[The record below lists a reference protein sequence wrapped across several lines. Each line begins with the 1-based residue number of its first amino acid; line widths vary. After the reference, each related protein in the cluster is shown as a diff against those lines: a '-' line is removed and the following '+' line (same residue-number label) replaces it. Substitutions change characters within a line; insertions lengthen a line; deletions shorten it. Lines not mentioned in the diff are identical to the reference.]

1 MNGLAVRQQVR
12 PWLIDA
18 AFGLGV
24 TLVLA
29 VVITANRGGS
39 RDPDLAAYLWAG
51 GLGALMLARRRYPR
65 AVLLVTAFGLFAYYA
80 AGYPAVGVAVPVAAA
95 LYSAAEA
102 GRLATAVATAALV
115 VAVSLTFRLVEGQD
129 PAYVVGYELASHLGL
144 IVTAIAL
151 GDSVRSRRAEKS
163 RQRELAALTAAEYA
177 RHAQQRVQTQRL
189 TIARDLHDS
198 VGHAVSVIS
207 LHADVATEAL
217 GRDDPAAATTALARI
232 RTAAADTL
240 RDLRSTVA
248 VLRATD
254 RTDHDLIS
262 VRDLDRVLEP
272 AHLAGMDVTVR
283 VDPAALALPAPVDAA
298 AYRIVQEAVTNAVR
312 HSGGAWVDV
321 QVQLDGADLLVMVCD
336 DGADRPVSSAPPDPA
351 TQTCGDPATHTC
363 GDPAAGHG
371 IAGMAE
377 RARALGGALT
387 VDRTPEGCTVRAR
400 IPIGDDR

>member
-1 MNGLAVRQQVR
+1 MSSPAVRQRFR
-12 PWLIDA
+12 PWLVDA

-39 RDPDLAAYLWAG
+39 RDPDLVAYLWAV

-65 AVLLVTAFGLFAYYA
+65 AVLFVTAFGLFAYYA

-95 LYSAAEA
+95 LYAAAEA
-102 GRLATAVATAALV
+102 GRLGSAVLTAALV
-115 VAVSLTFRLVEGQD
+115 VAVSLTFRLVDGQD
-129 PAYVVGYELASHLGL
+129 PTYVVGYELVSHLGL
-144 IVTAIAL
+144 IVTAVAL
-151 GDSVRSRRAEKS
+151 GDSVRSRRVEKF

-177 RHAQQRVQTQRL
+177 RQARYRVQTERL

-217 GRDDPAAATTALARI
+217 GHDEPAAATALARI
-232 RTAAADTL
+232 RSTAAHTL

-254 RTDHDLIS
+254 GTAHDLIS

-272 AHLAGMDVTVR
+272 AHLAGMDVTVL
-283 VDPAALALPAPVDAA
+283 VDPAAATLPAPVDAA

-312 HSGGAWVDV
+312 HSGGARVDV
-321 QVQLDGADLLVMVCD
+321 QLRVAGADLLLTVSD
-336 DGADRPVSSAPPDPA
+336 DGPGRSMTPTPTDLPEDLSAGPA
-351 TQTCGDPATHTC
+351 V
-363 GDPAAGHG
+363 GHG

-377 RARALGGALT
+377 RARALGGILT
-387 VDRTPEGCTVRAR
+387 VDRSPDGCAVRAR
-400 IPIGDDR
+400 IPIGASR